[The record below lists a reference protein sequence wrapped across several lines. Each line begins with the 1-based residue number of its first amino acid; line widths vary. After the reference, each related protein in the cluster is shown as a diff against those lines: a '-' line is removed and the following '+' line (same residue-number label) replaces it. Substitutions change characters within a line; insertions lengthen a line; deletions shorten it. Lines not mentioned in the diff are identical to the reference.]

1 MNYNTYCIGNY
12 DFEKIADY
20 AHKRFIEG
28 NNLMDLLTQ
37 TSSHRERQEISLV
50 AGLSTADKTVE
61 KLKLDCPYKEQ
72 CKVSNCR
79 IRIKEMIENKLYA

>member
-12 DFEKIADY
+12 DFEKIAHY

-28 NNLMDLLTQ
+28 NNIMELLSQ
-37 TSSHRERQEISLV
+37 TTSHRERQEISLV
-50 AGLSTADKTVE
+50 TGLSTTDKIVE
-61 KLKLDCPYKEQ
+61 DLKLACPYKEQ
-72 CKVSNCR
+72 CKVTNCR

>member
-1 MNYNTYCIGNY
+1 MNHNTYCIGNY
-12 DFEKIADY
+12 DFEKIAHY

-28 NNLMDLLTQ
+28 NNIMDLLSQ

-50 AGLSTADKTVE
+50 AGLSTSNSIVE
-61 KLKLDCPYKEQ
+61 DLKLSCPYKEQ

-79 IRIKEMIENKLYA
+79 SRIKEMIENKLYS